1 MRSNR
6 SIPDCQVI
14 PELAYPDV
22 SAASAWLCKA
32 FGFSERLRIAN
43 HRIQLSFGAGA
54 FILTTASGPASAAAS
69 STHSVMVR
77 VDDVDGHFTRSQQ
90 AGARVLGSP
99 TTWPYGERHYAA
111 EDPAG
116 HRWIFTQSVDDVHPR
131 DWGGVLVEEEKTV

>member
-22 SAASAWLCKA
+22 SAASAWLCNA

-43 HRIQLSFGAGA
+43 HRIQLTFGSGA
-54 FILTTASGPASAAAS
+54 VILTTASGPVSASVS

-77 VDDVDGHFTRSQQ
+77 VDDVDEHFTRSQR

-99 TTWPYGERHYAA
+99 TTYPYGERQYAA

-116 HRWIFTQSVDDVHPR
+116 HRWVFTQSVDDVHPSE
-131 DWGGVLVEEEKTV
+131 WGGLLVEDEKKA